1 MVTGDP
7 PFAAVAAGAGG
18 AGGAVQVGLLA
29 DELPRAAARHI
40 IPLARRGHGHAVLH
54 HRRVSCLH

>member
-7 PFAAVAAGAGG
+7 PLAAVAAGAGG

-40 IPLARRGHGHAVLH
+40 IPLARRGHGHAVLFSI
-54 HRRVSCLH
+54 VS